1 MMPKQSL
8 KKQRCK
14 VLLFLCFPDKLGP
27 KHHRGF
33 IDTAFNFSRII
44 GKLNVFYQG
53 AALDY
58 IGGTTHFQI
67 FYHTDRVAVF
77 KNIPVAVPYV
87 HEDDFGE
94 STKSN
99 RHLITKSK
107 NLKVD
112 KTTQSK
118 V

>member
-44 GKLNVFYQG
+44 GKFDVFYNV
-53 AALDY
+53 L
-58 IGGTTHFQI
+58 
-67 FYHTDRVAVF
+67 R
-77 KNIPVAVPYV
+77 
-87 HEDDFGE
+87 
-94 STKSN
+94 
-99 RHLITKSK
+99 LITSEELRTFKSFITLTESPSLRIFPLLSLTSMK
-107 NLKVD
+107 MILVKVQ
-112 KTTQSK
+112 KATGT
-118 V
+118 